1 MKFYPEE
8 KNVGSWDRGARLI
21 VGPVLVLVGIAA
33 ALGTI
38 ALAPVLIAISLV
50 VGAILT
56 VTGLTQKC
64 PMNRLFGI
72 NTYKGEPSTK
82 DAETEPTER
91 PA

>member
-1 MKFYPEE
+1 M
-8 KNVGSWDRGARLI
+8 V

-33 ALGTI
+33 ALGMI
-38 ALAPVLIAISLV
+38 ALAPVLIVVSLV
-50 VGAILT
+50 VGAVLT

-64 PMNRLFGI
+64 PMNRLLGI
-72 NTYKGEPSTK
+72 NTYKGEPLRE